1 MSVFKVKKSPYYQF
15 DFVLRGHRIYGSTEC
30 TVRKEAEKFEAVE
43 REKARELVKAI
54 RRSKVSLLID
64 DVAARLWNEQAQ
76 YDADPEATETNFA
89 RLVDYFGKTRLLTE
103 IDHAA
108 AKKMVAWRRGHRIK
122 RRADAP
128 LISNSTVNRSSS
140 KVLQRFFSFAK
151 AEGAQFDREPKWT
164 ELLLPEPEERVRE
177 LQEEEVVAFEDAMRT
192 DYEPFF
198 EFVRASGMRQKE
210 CITLRWSEV
219 NFATRQIVRLGKGGR
234 RVVFPITESIRQ
246 ILFPLQGQH
255 PECVFTYVAVYGN
268 KRLGR
273 MRGERYPLTVAG
285 AKSAWQRMRDK
296 AGVKDFRFHDYRHD
310 FGTKLL
316 RETGNLKLVQKA
328 LNHRDIKS
336 TLRYAHVLDADVA
349 SAVEALA
356 KSRKK
361 SQTAARKAS

>member
-1 MSVFKVKKSPYYQF
+1 VSVFKVKKSPYYQF
-15 DFVLRGHRIYGSTEC
+15 DFVLRGHRFYGSTEC

-43 REKARELVKAI
+43 REKAKELVKAMK
-54 RRSKVSLLID
+54 RSKASLLID

-89 RLVDYFGKTRLLTE
+89 RLVDYFGKSRSLTE

-122 RRADAP
+122 GRADAP

-151 AEGAQFDREPKWT
+151 AEGAQFDREPKWK
-164 ELLLPEPEERVRE
+164 ELLLPEPEE
-177 LQEEEVVAFEDAMRT
+177 L
-192 DYEPFF
+192 
-198 EFVRASGMRQKE
+198 VRASGMRQKE

-234 RVVFPITESIRQ
+234 RVVFPVTESIRE

-255 PECVFTYVAVYGN
+255 PEYVFTYVAVYGN

-273 MRGERYPLTVAG
+273 VRGERYPLTITG
-285 AKSAWQRMRDK
+285 AKSAWQRMRTK

-349 SAVEALA
+349 SAVEAVA

-361 SQTAARKAS
+361 SRTVARKAI